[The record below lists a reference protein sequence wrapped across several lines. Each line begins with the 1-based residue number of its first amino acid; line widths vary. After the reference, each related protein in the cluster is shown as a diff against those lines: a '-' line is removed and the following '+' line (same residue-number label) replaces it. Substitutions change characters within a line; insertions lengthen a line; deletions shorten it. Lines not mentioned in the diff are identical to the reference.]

1 MSSPIRTTGPET
13 DCGVGGG
20 GGGGGGEQGI
30 GQKVDDVCIVPC
42 VISGTEVTGK
52 VVQYCCRLVGFNAE
66 LSGTEVTRKVVQLC
80 CQLGDDS
87 CKHNFSLSL
96 SLSLSLSAYSYL

>member
-1 MSSPIRTTGPET
+1 M
-13 DCGVGGG
+13 
-20 GGGGGGEQGI
+20 
-30 GQKVDDVCIVPC
+30 DDVCIVPC

-80 CQLGDDS
+80 CRLGDDS

-96 SLSLSLSAYSYL
+96 SAYSYL